1 MEKLTSDKI
10 LELLK
15 PKISEMEFG
24 YGDYD
29 DEKLGLGEIREISQH
44 GGEDQGSDWYSV
56 KYFVDH
62 DVYIK
67 ISGYYSSYDGV
78 YFDQGMGCEV
88 RPQKKTI
95 TVYE

>member
-15 PKISEMEFG
+15 SKISEMEFG

-44 GGEDQGSDWYSV
+44 GG
-56 KYFVDH
+56 
-62 DVYIK
+62 
-67 ISGYYSSYDGV
+67 
-78 YFDQGMGCEV
+78 
-88 RPQKKTI
+88 
-95 TVYE
+95 